1 MFSQLKPDRKWSFYA
16 LWAGLSALVLAFVFS
31 FADALMQAKGVEV
44 GSELY
49 IFWRVWF
56 GHFEYMLVN
65 IIYAATVLFVG
76 AKFFETR
83 TILTI
88 GFDQLD
94 ANNVLIKDPDG
105 DNVVWVGRR
114 YGNKF
119 EAEAV
124 ATSLRNR
131 LEESRKAG

>member
-1 MFSQLKPDRKWSFYA
+1 
-16 LWAGLSALVLAFVFS
+16 
-31 FADALMQAKGVEV
+31 
-44 GSELY
+44 
-49 IFWRVWF
+49 
-56 GHFEYMLVN
+56 MLVN